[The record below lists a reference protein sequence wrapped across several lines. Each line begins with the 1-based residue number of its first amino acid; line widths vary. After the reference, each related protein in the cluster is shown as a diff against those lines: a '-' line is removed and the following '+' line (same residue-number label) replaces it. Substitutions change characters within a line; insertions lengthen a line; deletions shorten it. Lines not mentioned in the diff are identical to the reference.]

1 MVKTTKTEIIEALK
15 DYGVISRENLAE
27 ALKEY
32 GVLTKKD
39 MPAIFKDYGV
49 ATQNDLTRL
58 ERSLTIKITKS
69 KNDLAGRIANVALA
83 KEERSKVERIEKRV
97 VTLENFAYAWCVRI
111 LSMKLRTYSSEGIV
125 LSRKN
130 YGEAD
135 RILVILSKNF
145 GKLSLLAKG
154 IRKIKSKKRGSL
166 EIFCQIK
173 FSAVNGHGFDIM
185 TLQELE

>member
-97 VTLENFAYAWCVRI
+97 VTLENFAYA
-111 LSMKLRTYSSEGIV
+111 
-125 LSRKN
+125 
-130 YGEAD
+130 
-135 RILVILSKNF
+135 
-145 GKLSLLAKG
+145 
-154 IRKIKSKKRGSL
+154 
-166 EIFCQIK
+166 
-173 FSAVNGHGFDIM
+173 
-185 TLQELE
+185 